1 MMKLFVST
9 LCSDCFNVKNM
20 LPAKHGIEIID
31 IMQRKDAIEVYGILT
46 VPTLVD
52 DNGKQHTEIFEIIQK
67 IKKELKK
74 KN

>member
-1 MMKLFVST
+1 MKLFVST

-31 IMQRKDAIEVYGILT
+31 IMERRDAIETYGVLT

-52 DNGKQHTEIFEIIQK
+52 DNCKQYTEIFEIIQK
-67 IKKELKK
+67 IKRELQKK
-74 KN
+74 K